1 MYLRVCWSIAAC
13 LHTSGLRSPEFK
25 RGSELQLS
33 VHHYLM
39 VTDGKEAEEAL
50 CYTGIF
56 VAPYS
61 YHRHHFSPLASPGSD
76 PWWMLTERVSHHLIS
91 TNTPDQGQTTHK
103 HEDRERDR
111 VDTSNKK
118 GGSNLGQIRPEFKL
132 LIKSAYA
139 AGRCGQWRVW
149 LYKWPSFLNDHW
161 SQERWSWDQEYQISK
176 WCVSKIK
183 CVAS

>member
-139 AGRCGQWRVW
+139 AEVW
-149 LYKWPSFLNDHW
+149 AMESLIIQVTIIPQRSL
-161 SQERWSWDQEYQISK
+161 ISGEVIMGSRISNIQVM
-176 WCVSKIK
+176 C
-183 CVAS
+183 